1 MPYIII
7 EDFRGGLDKRRMD
20 VHAPPGSLIEL
31 TNAHISRGG
40 EIEKRPAFVE
50 VCDLPSETVG
60 LVSGGGSLYTFG
72 TALPSSITFPDA
84 TPNNLIYQQLLHP
97 TNASLVEILDHEF
110 YNDSIYVVAR
120 FSDGRVYHYFDGVR
134 ILDWFP
140 GQARTKLTIT
150 GGTAGGQ
157 NARQAFIFNGTT
169 SDFAANQTTVTITM
183 TSPDNVDTVLLNA
196 GVWNGNNEQSI
207 NNWLAEI
214 NGNQSELTATRGQRT
229 VNSVTV
235 NDVLVLTWDEP
246 GGFNNGYTFAITT
259 SAGTATNMWDYFYFD
274 SQNPP
279 QPITTSHNGLLNSIA
294 DLTVDGIT
302 IIDEQVPYVG
312 SHTETA
318 AALAKMI
325 NDSRSAPEYE
335 ATASG
340 PNVNIIRSEPGTAAN
355 GLLAVATSLGNVTT
369 TFANSGNT
377 PTNAL
382 DDGASFA
389 QVGAYNP
396 GESVQVYKSKMYSTS
411 DSLLHYSAL
420 NDVTEWTDSAL
431 GAGFINFSN
440 NAKGSDQLVGLA
452 SYYTN
457 VAVFAEQ
464 AIQLWFLDTNDQNNS
479 QVQVINNTGAIAR
492 HSIVEFGENDVFYL
506 ARTGIRSLR
515 ARDSSNAA
523 YVGDVGNA
531 IDSDIVSLIAA
542 NETNARNARAV
553 LEQREGRFMIAI
565 GDKIYVFSFFP
576 TSRVQAWSTYEPGF
590 TVSAWA
596 YDGEQLFCRG
606 ANKLYSFGGPQGN
619 IYDDTTVTVQMP
631 FLDNTQPAT
640 FKDFQAIDMSCEN
653 TWTVEMGTN
662 VNDLSDR
669 ETVATIDSTTYGERS
684 AAITGYSTHAAL
696 RLTCTRDGPAKI
708 GTISLHFNNADQS

>member
-1 MPYIII
+1 
-7 EDFRGGLDKRRMD
+7 
-20 VHAPPGSLIEL
+20 
-31 TNAHISRGG
+31 
-40 EIEKRPAFVE
+40 
-50 VCDLPSETVG
+50 
-60 LVSGGGSLYTFG
+60 
-72 TALPSSITFPDA
+72 
-84 TPNNLIYQQLLHP
+84 
-97 TNASLVEILDHEF
+97 
-110 YNDSIYVVAR
+110 
-120 FSDGRVYHYFDGVR
+120 
-134 ILDWFP
+134 
-140 GQARTKLTIT
+140 
-150 GGTAGGQ
+150 
-157 NARQAFIFNGTT
+157 
-169 SDFAANQTTVTITM
+169 
-183 TSPDNVDTVLLNA
+183 
-196 GVWNGNNEQSI
+196 
-207 NNWLAEI
+207 
-214 NGNQSELTATRGQRT
+214 
-229 VNSVTV
+229 
-235 NDVLVLTWDEP
+235 
-246 GGFNNGYTFAITT
+246 
-259 SAGTATNMWDYFYFD
+259 
-274 SQNPP
+274 
-279 QPITTSHNGLLNSIA
+279 
-294 DLTVDGIT
+294 
-302 IIDEQVPYVG
+302 
-312 SHTETA
+312 
-318 AALAKMI
+318 
-325 NDSRSAPEYE
+325 
-335 ATASG
+335 
-340 PNVNIIRSEPGTAAN
+340 
-355 GLLAVATSLGNVTT
+355 
-369 TFANSGNT
+369 
-377 PTNAL
+377 
-382 DDGASFA
+382 
-389 QVGAYNP
+389 
-396 GESVQVYKSKMYSTS
+396 MYSTA

-420 NDVTEWTDSAL
+420 NDVTEWTDTSL
-431 GAGFINFSN
+431 EAGFINFSN
-440 NAKGSDQLVGLA
+440 NAKGSDKLVGLA

-464 AIQLWFLDTNDQNNS
+464 AIQLWFLDTDDQNNS

>member
-31 TNAHISRGG
+31 TNAHITRGG

-50 VCDLPSETVG
+50 VCDLPSQTVG

-72 TALPSSITFPDA
+72 TALPSAVTFPDS
-84 TPNNLIYQQLLHP
+84 TPNNLIYQQLIHP
-97 TNASLVEILDHEF
+97 DGADMVEIVDHEF
-110 YNDSIYVVAR
+110 YNDQIYVVAR
-120 FSDGRVYHYFDGVR
+120 FSDGRIYHYYDGVR

-140 GQARTKLTIT
+140 GQARTKMTIT
-150 GGTAGGQ
+150 GGSAGGQ
-157 NARQAFIFNGTT
+157 NARQGFIINGTT

-183 TSPDNVDTVLLNA
+183 TSPDDDETVLLNA

-207 NNWLAEI
+207 NNWLTDI
-214 NGNQSELTATRGQRT
+214 NANQTELTATRGQRT
-229 VNSVTV
+229 VNGVTT
-235 NDVLVLTWDEP
+235 NDVLLLTWDEP
-246 GGFNNGYTFAITT
+246 GGFNNDYTFEITT
-259 SAGTATNMWDYFYFD
+259 SSGTATNMWDYFYYD
-274 SQNPP
+274 SQTPA

-302 IIDEQVPYVG
+302 IINEQVPYVT
-312 SHTETA
+312 SNTATA

-335 ATASG
+335 ATAFG
-340 PNVNIIRSEPGTAAN
+340 ANVNIIRSEPGTEAN
-355 GLLAVATSLGNVTT
+355 GLLAVSTSLGNMTT
-369 TFANSGNT
+369 SFANSGNS
-377 PTNAL
+377 PTNSF
-382 DDGASFA
+382 DGGAAFS
-389 QVGAYNP
+389 QVSSYNP
-396 GESVQVYKSKMYSTS
+396 GDSVLVYKSKMYSTA

-420 NDVTEWTDSAL
+420 NNVTEWTDSAL
-431 GAGFINFSN
+431 DAGFINFSN

-452 SYYTN
+452 TYYEN

-464 AIQLWFLDTNDQNNS
+464 AIQLWYLDTDDDNNS

-542 NETNARNARAV
+542 NETNARKARAV

-596 YDGEQLFCRG
+596 YDGEQLYCRG
-606 ANKLYSFGGPQGN
+606 ANKLYSFGGPQGD

-631 FLDNTQPAT
+631 YLDSGQPAT
-640 FKDFQAIDMSCEN
+640 FKDFTAIDMSCEN
-653 TWTVEMGTN
+653 TWTIEMGTN

-669 ETVATIDSTTYGERS
+669 ETVATVEDTTYGDRS

-708 GTISLHFNNADQS
+708 GTVSLHFNAADQS